1 MPMPSR
7 LSSPSRLLTPL
18 LAAPLA
24 ALALAAGTRGACA
37 APTLQPGLWDYA
49 LQTRSGNGPSMNLAQ
64 MLRSL
69 PPSARPQVEAKL
81 RQQGMSISRDGGLQ
95 ICLDATSLASGHP
108 PLHLN
113 GGCKAHWSQPSPG
126 DWKFRYSC
134 PASKVTGSGSLRIAS
149 ATSYASSYTVATPQ
163 GDMSGQS
170 QAHWVAPSCGSVPP
184 LRTAR

>member
-69 PPSARPQVEAKL
+69 PASTRPQVEARL
-81 RQQGMSISRDGGLQ
+81 RAQGMSLGPNGNLQ
-95 ICLDATSLASGHP
+95 ICLDSRSLAGGHP
-108 PLHLN
+108 PLHL
-113 GGCKAHWSQPSPG
+113 GGRCKAQWSQPSAG
-126 DWKFRYSC
+126 DWRFHYTCADPVVDGR
-134 PASKVTGSGSLRIAS
+134 GELRIS
-149 ATSYASSYTVATPQ
+149 SPTSYTSSYTVKNPQ
-163 GDMSGQS
+163 GSMSGQA
-170 QAHWVAPSCGSVPP
+170 QAHWVAKSCGAVPP
-184 LRTAR
+184 LRETR